1 VHAFYA
7 QSEVRGD
14 GSVAWG
20 FHTPTPPWSL
30 FWQNE
35 GAGRGRRASRARV
48 GRVSGFVRPEVRAAL
63 WRWREALAGATLVVI
78 GLWMVW
84 GPGLLLAL
92 PGYAAMAAGIALVWL
107 GVQRARFRGRDD
119 GAGAVQVDEGQVT
132 YFGPLS
138 GGSVALRELE
148 RLSLDREMFP
158 AHWRLE
164 QKGQVDLLIPVDALG
179 SEALFDAFATL
190 PGLRTERMLFEL
202 RKSRHG
208 SVVIWERVPMRPAQS
223 LLH

>member
-1 VHAFYA
+1 M
-7 QSEVRGD
+7 
-14 GSVAWG
+14 
-20 FHTPTPPWSL
+20 
-30 FWQNE
+30 
-35 GAGRGRRASRARV
+35 
-48 GRVSGFVRPEVRAAL
+48 SGFLRPEARAAL
-63 WRWREALAGATLVVI
+63 WRWRECLTGGALALF
-78 GLWMVW
+78 GLWLVL
-84 GPGLLLAL
+84 GPGLLLAV
-92 PGYAAMAAGIALVWL
+92 PGYALLIGGLALIWI

-119 GAGAVQVDEGQVT
+119 GVGAVQVDEGQVT

-138 GGSVALRELE
+138 GGTIALRELE
-148 RLSLDREMFP
+148 RLTLDRELLP

-164 QKGQVDLLIPVDALG
+164 QKGQEDLLIPVDALG

-208 SVVIWERVPMRPAQS
+208 AVVIWERVPMRPPRA